1 MLYVRGINYVIW
13 FNARVTHTRCP
24 RIWDN
29 LPNWERMGNYSPDK
43 KTSTGTTISG
53 NRSGYGQFP
62 FKEYW
67 GLPVIDFT
75 GESFERCFEGLK
87 ILEKIRVC
95 ENITLLPDFIK
106 SYQDAGYKV
115 HLNGYEVTI

>member
-1 MLYVRGINYVIW
+1 MSYGLMHESRTPDAPAYGTICRTGKEWGI
-13 FNARVTHTRCP
+13 TLQT
-24 RIWDN
+24 
-29 LPNWERMGNYSPDK
+29 K

-87 ILEKIRVC
+87 ILEKIQVR

-106 SYQDAGYKV
+106 SYHDAGYKV